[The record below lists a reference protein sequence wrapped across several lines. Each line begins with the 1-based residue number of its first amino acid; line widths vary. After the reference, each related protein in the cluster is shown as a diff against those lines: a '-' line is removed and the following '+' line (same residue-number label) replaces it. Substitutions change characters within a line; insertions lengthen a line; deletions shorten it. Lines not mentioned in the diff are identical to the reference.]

1 MDTQLRNPYFT
12 HTEKEINMSAVFTHA
27 GVSTLNGVTKARFA
41 NDALRVKVLAKNG
54 HRDIDIIELANPM
67 SKEDAVAFLISI
79 DFATQNG
86 VTNAATQ
93 AALEDAIEKR
103 APKAEK
109 APKVAKAPKA
119 KAPAKKGPT
128 MDAIK
133 AKVAAAKKAPV
144 ATKSK
149 AQITAELADL
159 EDAPY

>member
-1 MDTQLRNPYFT
+1 
-12 HTEKEINMSAVFTHA
+12 MSVFTHA
-27 GVSTLNGVTKARFA
+27 GVSKLNGEFKVRFA

-54 HRDIDIIELANPM
+54 HSDIDIVELKTPM
-67 SKEDAVAFLISI
+67 TKEDAIAYLIGI

-86 VTNAATQ
+86 VTNAAVQ
-93 AALEDAIEKR
+93 AALEEAVDKR
-103 APKAEK
+103 AVKP
-109 APKVAKAPKA
+109 AKAPKA
-119 KAPAKKGPT
+119 VKAPKATVPAKKGPT